1 MKSAYELAME
11 KFGGNATPK
20 LTDQQKAEI
29 AEVDNRF
36 KAKFAVAE
44 IMSQQQ
50 LDQAGDDTVK
60 VDQMREA
67 LASDSAMRQKLTR
80 QLHNLARLG
89 CHLGDRSTADAWH
102 P

>member
-36 KAKFAVAE
+36 KAKIAEAE

-50 LDQAGDDTVK
+50 IDQAGDDTVK

-67 LASDSAMRQKLTR
+67 LATEISKMREKAERQKNKIRERET
-80 QLHNLARLG
+80 
-89 CHLGDRSTADAWH
+89 
-102 P
+102 